1 VDTTFSI
8 SPLEHWMFEA
18 EKIIHVCALVY
29 GRVMG
34 SLNKLNITSKVIVP
48 AQKARMDQTY
58 IKFPEGAPNQLVF
71 GKCGVTA
78 LRRRQ

>member
-18 EKIIHVCALVY
+18 EKIIHVCAFVY
-29 GRVMG
+29 GRVMVA
-34 SLNKLNITSKVIVP
+34 LNKSNITSKVIVP
-48 AQKARMDQTY
+48 AQRARMDQTY
-58 IKFPEGAPNQLVF
+58 IKFPEGAPNQLFF

>member
-1 VDTTFSI
+1 
-8 SPLEHWMFEA
+8 MFEA

>member
-1 VDTTFSI
+1 MDTTFSI

-18 EKIIHVCALVY
+18 EKITHVCAFVY

-34 SLNKLNITSKVIVP
+34 ALNKSNITSKVIVP
-48 AQKARMDQTY
+48 AQRARMDQTY
-58 IKFPEGAPNQLVF
+58 IKLPEGAPNQLF
-71 GKCGVTA
+71 SGKCGVTA